1 MYKKKKIVAIIT
13 ARAGSKGVKNKN
25 TKKLNGFP
33 LISYSIL
40 SAKKSKLIDKVFVST
55 DGKKISR
62 ISKTYGAEVIN
73 RPKKL
78 SNDVIHSDAAVVHAI
93 NYISKYLNFDFEY
106 LVFIQ
111 PTSPLRNKTELD
123 LAIKKCIEKKLD
135 TVFSSTDYKPF
146 IWIKKR
152 GKILPDNFNPKKRKR
167 RQVNFN
173 INETGSFY
181 VVKKNSFL
189 KNKDRFGKKVSNFDS
204 DFYSAFEI
212 DNIEE
217 FKFIEKLLRHSVLK
231 DYNLC
236 LPKKNEVNQG
246 N

>member
-1 MYKKKKIVAIIT
+1 MFRKKKIVAIIP

-25 TKKLNGFP
+25 IKKLNGFP

-55 DGKKISR
+55 DGKQISR
-62 ISKTYGAEVIN
+62 VSKIYGAEVIM

-78 SNDVIHSDAAVVHAI
+78 SNNTIMPDAAVVHAI
-93 NYISKYLNFDFEY
+93 NYISKNLNFNFDYIAF
-106 LVFIQ
+106 LQ

-123 LAIKKCIEKKLD
+123 LAIKQCITKNQD

-146 IWIKKR
+146 LWIKKR
-152 GKILPDNFNPKKRKR
+152 GKILPDNFNPKKRRR
-167 RQVNFN
+167 RQINLN

-189 KNKDRFGKKVSNFDS
+189 KNKDRFGRKVSNFDS
-204 DFYSAFEI
+204 DFFNAFEI

-217 FKFIEKLLRHSVLK
+217 FKFVEKLLQHSILK

-236 LPKKNEVNQG
+236 LPQKK
-246 N
+246 

>member
-1 MYKKKKIVAIIT
+1 M
-13 ARAGSKGVKNKN
+13 
-25 TKKLNGFP
+25 P
-33 LISYSIL
+33 LISYSIS

-55 DGKKISR
+55 DGKQISR
-62 ISKTYGAEVIN
+62 ISKIYGAEVII
-73 RPKKL
+73 RPKKI
-78 SNDVIHSDAAVVHAI
+78 SNNIIMPDAAVVHAI
-93 NYISKYLNFDFEY
+93 NYISKIQNFSFDY

-123 LAIKKCIEKKLD
+123 LAIKRCINKNLD

-146 IWIKKR
+146 LWTKKR

-167 RQVNFN
+167 RQINLN

-181 VVKKNSFL
+181 VVEKNSFL
-189 KNKDRFGKKVSNFDS
+189 KNKDRFGKKVSNFES
-204 DFYSAFEI
+204 NFFNAFEI

-217 FKFIEKLLRHSVLK
+217 FKFIEKLLQHSILK

-236 LPKKNEVNQG
+236 LPQKDEINCRNRT
-246 N
+246 